1 MSDGAP
7 GGLVDANAS
16 EVLRRP
22 FAMVLILALVAG
34 AMDAADFR
42 AFGVFTANQAGNMV
56 LLWVNLLD
64 QPAVALLSL
73 FSLLGCA
80 LGVAFVVVLRSLRRW
95 FSGPSGSRLLLYVAA
110 LVLGVTAF
118 AGVALFDP
126 ARNAA
131 ERTLTLWSAEWWA
144 AAASVSSSAFS
155 LGVLA
160 TVFIWAGR
168 NKVLII
174 ASTGPFVDASRYFM
188 ASIVYRSAEY
198 REQWRHLISFPLAWS
213 AGALVV
219 GLLPVNRGVIA
230 LFGVAVV
237 IAIATLARRVQ
248 SAPPPALSGA
258 S

>member
-1 MSDGAP
+1 MSHGTP
-7 GGLVDANAS
+7 VGLVDANAD

-22 FAMVLILALVAG
+22 FAAVLLLAFVAG

-64 QPAVALLSL
+64 EPAVALLSL
-73 FSLLGCA
+73 FSLIGCA
-80 LGVAFVVVLRSLRRW
+80 LGVAFVVVLRSLRFW

-110 LVLGVTAF
+110 LVLGVTAI

-126 ARNAA
+126 ARNVA
-131 ERTLTLWSAEWWA
+131 ERTLTIWSTQWWA

-155 LGVLA
+155 LGALA
-160 TVFIWAGR
+160 TVFIWAGKS
-168 NKVLII
+168 KVLII
-174 ASTGPFVDASRYFM
+174 ASTGPFVDASRYWM

-198 REQWRHLISFPLAWS
+198 RERWRHLIAFPLVWS

-237 IAIATLARRVQ
+237 VSVATLARRIP
-248 SAPPPALSGA
+248 SESPPMPS
-258 S
+258 SD